1 MKADYTDI
9 TLVVD
14 RSGSMES
21 IREDAEGGINTFI
34 TEQAKKPGECSITLV
49 QFDDKYEPVFRGV
62 RAAACPRYS
71 LVPRGSTALLDAVGR
86 TINDTGA
93 RLAALPEAER
103 PGLVIFVISTDGMEN
118 ASTVYSHK
126 QIREMIAHQQTVYSW
141 QFTFLAAN
149 IAAYDEAMQ
158 MGIDSSSVG
167 LYGVGRV
174 FDSSLALN
182 SKVSRMRAMR
192 MNLEDVDNSFTDEER
207 ESMK

>member
-21 IREDAEGGINTFI
+21 MKEDAQGGINTFI
-34 TEQAKKPGECSITLV
+34 AQQAQHPGKCLVTLV
-49 QFDDKYEPVFRGV
+49 QFDGEYEMVLRGV
-62 RAAACPRYS
+62 RAAECPQYR
-71 LVPRGSTALLDAVGR
+71 LVPRGNTALLDAVGR

-118 ASTVYSHK
+118 ASRVFTHQQV
-126 QIREMIAHQQTVYSW
+126 REMIAHQQNVYKW

-149 IAAYDEAMQ
+149 ADAFDEAQQ
-158 MGIDSSSVG
+158 MGIDLSSVAM
-167 LYGVGRV
+167 YGQGKV
-174 FDSSLALN
+174 FDSSMALD
-182 SKVSRMRAMR
+182 SKVSRMRMMR
-192 MNLEDVDNSFTDEER
+192 MRNEEVDNSFTEEER
-207 ESMK
+207 KAME